1 MQNVR
6 ALPTWNMARLEV
18 VGRTVAISDGAVDN
32 TPGVFFGN
40 KWADVE
46 SLAASKAPKDVTMR
60 DVVEVIE
67 AAIANL
73 DEYQPIAMQET
84 IMGVQPPSL
93 SKTSSLNISYLSTVP
108 NLVGRDKSATALSWS
123 FAVKVATAV
132 VPSSTG
138 KVVALVISG
147 ATAWRVKVRLAIGSS
162 ENFPVPLMLVM
173 VPRGEVA
180 EFDRENSVPSS
191 VPASQGNRS
200 IVRDGCQPSSAAVR
214 RDSPETP
221 TNQSGL
227 GATIEVRVTGGWS
240 VVSVMSTVAVAV
252 PSDAMDCSMTARAFG
267 MAALISDLRVLV
279 PPISAIL
286 SIPALAVPPLLQ
298 KVTLPLCTAPIK
310 VVKCAPDGTDTPPAR
325 ALAVNLP
332 SNVTR

>member
-40 KWADVE
+40 RWADVE

-108 NLVGRDKSATALSWS
+108 NLVGRDI
-123 FAVKVATAV
+123 
-132 VPSSTG
+132 VPSQEFGTLSTG
-138 KVVALVISG
+138 G
-147 ATAWRVKVRLAIGSS
+147 
-162 ENFPVPLMLVM
+162 
-173 VPRGEVA
+173 
-180 EFDRENSVPSS
+180 
-191 VPASQGNRS
+191 
-200 IVRDGCQPSSAAVR
+200 
-214 RDSPETP
+214 
-221 TNQSGL
+221 
-227 GATIEVRVTGGWS
+227 
-240 VVSVMSTVAVAV
+240 
-252 PSDAMDCSMTARAFG
+252 
-267 MAALISDLRVLV
+267 
-279 PPISAIL
+279 
-286 SIPALAVPPLLQ
+286 
-298 KVTLPLCTAPIK
+298 
-310 VVKCAPDGTDTPPAR
+310 
-325 ALAVNLP
+325 
-332 SNVTR
+332 